1 MQLRYRKGWSH
12 HQPVLPDTY
21 TSDSRSL
28 HQRFQKS
35 RLNNFDSLIERLVT
49 DGASAEPVIFGAYRR
64 REAVMVSAEWYEERL
79 PIIEQLL
86 TKR

>member
-35 RLNNFDSLIERLVT
+35 RLNNAIHLL
-49 DGASAEPVIFGAYRR
+49 
-64 REAVMVSAEWYEERL
+64 L
-79 PIIEQLL
+79 PIVREFTIDPAKDYQARNPE
-86 TKR
+86 TPA